1 MRSALSGLRSSLLRY
16 ALPLALVALVFAIKS
31 VIVPSLGYS
40 TPTLLVIVPT
50 MLAASYGGL
59 GPGLVAAVLS
69 AAVAEYFVPGR
80 SLVRGFLFA
89 AESITAAWVVA
100 SIRAS
105 RLRARA
111 SARHIQAIYDM
122 STALAAATTTSEVGR
137 IILHEG
143 VTAFEGNMAA
153 VYLVS
158 EPGGPLRIA
167 THTGLEKL
175 FSTMGR
181 DVEEIPFDGD
191 LPPAVVARTRRLV
204 SSGNEEEFKT
214 MFPSDYLARGIPPVL
229 VCAPML
235 AGDRLIGV
243 LAVGFSKPHRFSA
256 EDRGWANALAQDCGL
271 AIERTLLFENQRRA
285 RIETQVASRAKD
297 DFLAAVSRALRAP
310 LTTITMGA
318 HVLRTRST
326 GRTRCTQGLDLIAK
340 GVKVE
345 SRLVDGLIDL
355 SRMTAHELHFE
366 RRPVDLA
373 RLVRSR
379 TDELREVATRKGLE
393 LTRGPHP
400 KANVL
405 GDEPRLKQVVG
416 ELVGNA
422 IEFTP
427 RGGHVRVQMEADERR
442 ALVRVQDDGEGIA
455 PDALPHVFEP
465 FRGVEDSS
473 DRPQLGIGL
482 SIARYVANEHG
493 GAVRIDSAGKG
504 RGTTAT
510 LELPLA
516 SSK

>member
-1 MRSALSGLRSSLLRY
+1 MRSALPALRSLLLRY

-50 MLAASYGGL
+50 MLAAWYGGL
-59 GPGLVAAVLS
+59 GPGLIAAVLS

-89 AESITAAWVVA
+89 GESVTAAGLIA

-105 RLRARA
+105 RLRART
-111 SARHIQAIYDM
+111 SARRIQAIYDM

-137 IILHEG
+137 VILHEG
-143 VTAFEGNMAA
+143 VTAFEGTMAA
-153 VYLVS
+153 VYLAS

-167 THTGLEKL
+167 SHTGLETL
-175 FSTMGR
+175 LSTLGR
-181 DVEEIPFDGD
+181 DVEEIPFESD
-191 LPPAVVARTRRLV
+191 LPPAVVARARKLV
-204 SSGNEEEFKT
+204 SSASEEEFKT
-214 MFPSDYLARGIPPVL
+214 MFPSDYLARGMPSVF
-229 VCAPML
+229 VGAPMI

-243 LAVGFSKPHRFSA
+243 LAVGFSKPHRLSA
-256 EDRGWANALAQDCGL
+256 EDRRWANALAQDCAL
-271 AIERTLLFENQRRA
+271 AIERALLFENQRRA
-285 RIETQVASRAKD
+285 RIETQIASRAKD
-297 DFLAAVSRALRAP
+297 EFLAAVSRALRAP
-310 LTTITMGA
+310 LTTIAMGA
-318 HVLRTRST
+318 QVLRRRRA
-326 GRTRCTQGLDLIAK
+326 GRTRCTKGLDLIAR

-355 SRMTAHELHFE
+355 SRITAHELHFE

-393 LTRGPHP
+393 LTLGRHP
-400 KANVL
+400 EANVF
-405 GDEPRLKQVVG
+405 GDEPRLEQVIG

-422 IEFTP
+422 IQFTP
-427 RGGHVRVQMEADERR
+427 RGGHVRVEMEAAERR
-442 ALVRVQDDGEGIA
+442 ALVRVQDDGQGIA

-465 FRGVEDSS
+465 FRVEGSS
-473 DRPQLGIGL
+473 DQPQLGIGL

-493 GAVRIDSAGKG
+493 GAVRVDSAGKG
-504 RGTTAT
+504 RGTTST

-516 SSK
+516 STK